1 MNFKIIIIFLTTLQA
16 DLISFSFSV
25 KPEAPF
31 DIRVIYREEANDFVV
46 TFNTSHL
53 QKKYVK
59 NLIHEVAYHQEK
71 NEDDWMVC
79 GSTTFIGY
87 EIYKYVYM
95 SILNK

>member
-1 MNFKIIIIFLTTLQA
+1 M
-16 DLISFSFSV
+16 
-25 KPEAPF
+25 
-31 DIRVIYREEANDFVV
+31 V

-71 NEDDWMVC
+71 NEHDWMVC
-79 GSTTFIGY
+79 GSTSYIGY

-95 SILNK
+95 NILNK